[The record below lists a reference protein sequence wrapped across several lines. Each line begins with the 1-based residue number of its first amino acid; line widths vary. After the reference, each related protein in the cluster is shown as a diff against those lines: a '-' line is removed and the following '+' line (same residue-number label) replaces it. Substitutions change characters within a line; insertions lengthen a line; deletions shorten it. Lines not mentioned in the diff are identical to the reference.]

1 MATPL
6 QIRIKKSADG
16 RTSLSCTRADGTT
29 TWQRQQGSQAAFF
42 PRHDLTHYAVENAL
56 GLESGFFPLVACGWD
71 LTDFGTPWPRGPLPL
86 AANVSEMIV
95 SFFDRERASGELG
108 TAADLNEV
116 VRSYCVQHGIGAP
129 TFDDSDVARVR
140 QARGAL
146 FQRWDALSSGEALEL
161 SFEQK

>member
-1 MATPL
+1 MAT
-6 QIRIKKSADG
+6 RTASARGERLRDD
-16 RTSLSCTRADGTT
+16 RRLFRSRA
-29 TWQRQQGSQAAFF
+29 
-42 PRHDLTHYAVENAL
+42 
-56 GLESGFFPLVACGWD
+56 
-71 LTDFGTPWPRGPLPL
+71 
-86 AANVSEMIV
+86 
-95 SFFDRERASGELG
+95 ASGELG

-116 VRSYCVQHGIGAP
+116 VQSYCVQHGIDAP